1 MINYISQPDLTY
13 NLKRDSLS
21 QIDKKQNFSRKDLV
35 GVELTLIAWNNW
47 RLFVKLTTHQS
58 KWLVF
63 PIDIL
68 T

>member
-47 RLFVKLTTHQS
+47 RLFVKLTAHQS

-63 PIDIL
+63 PFDIL

>member
-35 GVELTLIAWNNW
+35 GVELTLIAWNN
-47 RLFVKLTTHQS
+47 
-58 KWLVF
+58 
-63 PIDIL
+63 
-68 T
+68 